1 MPRPERPLDSDDDE
15 LLRFAADLRL
25 LREKAGKP
33 TYRELSKA
41 AHYSVT
47 VLSEAASGRKLP
59 SLAVTTAYVHACGG
73 DVEQWRRRWHE
84 VADGAKPA
92 DPERE
97 PPYLGLAAFQTE
109 DSGRFFGREKLVG
122 QLLEKVAER
131 PFVGVFGASG
141 SGKSSLLRAG
151 LVAARPADVFFPG
164 PHPLA
169 LWDGV
174 TADLVVIDQFE
185 EVFTLCRDEDE
196 RVAFIEAITHCANTD
211 FSARKVVIGVRSDFY
226 GHCGRYPALVDA
238 LHDAQIL
245 VGAMSPQELRRAIT
259 EPALRAGYTVEGAL
273 VSVLEAEHAPLPLVS
288 HALLETWRRRR
299 GTRLTVAGY
308 EETGGVRHA
317 LAQSAE
323 AAYLALDPA
332 QQAIARKIFLRLTAL
347 GEGTEDTKR
356 HVSRDSLDGVF
367 SDDDTRLVLDH
378 LARARLITLDDTG
391 VDLTHEAVI
400 RSWPRLSGWLTAN
413 RDALRVHHQLTEA
426 AATWE
431 TLNRDSGA
439 LYRGVRLAL
448 AREWATGDDDAMSA
462 RERRF
467 LNASIAAE
475 EEEQEATRR
484 RTRRL
489 RQLVGLLTVLL
500 VLAVTAVGFA
510 ITAQR
515 ESTAQRN
522 MALSRQAV
530 SDAKTLQ
537 SSESDRAAQLSL
549 AAHELTDNAET
560 RDNLASAPSGP
571 HFTHWHAAT
580 KDIPGIALHGSTL
593 ATTSWDHSVKLW
605 DITDHRAPAL
615 LASTTVDEQ
624 ALGIA
629 FSKDGRLLAVVDEHA
644 VTLFDTADPRAPRR
658 LGVVRSAEQLWAG
671 ALNPDGTLLITTHDD
686 GSARLWNISDPRTP
700 VLTHTLPGHHRVMR
714 AAAFRPDGRAFAVS
728 SRASVVLY
736 SLDGAPQRKG
746 ELTGH
751 SQAVQS
757 LAFSPDGRTIGTGSW
772 DHTAKLWDVADL
784 QAPRP
789 RAEFTGST
797 AIVWGVSFSPD
808 GTTFAAVGDGRVRL
822 WSVDGVGLT
831 GTPRMLG
838 ALPGG
843 IYAAEFTRDGT
854 TVVIVEG
861 SKVRLQELREMPLFG
876 HENNVSS
883 VSFRPD
889 GQVLSSSSW
898 DGTVRLWKMTPQRTR
913 EPLAWITDA
922 AGFVRSATFSP
933 DGRWL
938 AAASDDSWVRIYD
951 VTDPAAPLLK
961 AQFVALEN
969 QPSVSVAFSPDGRTL
984 AVGSYKVL
992 SLWDMT
998 PEQPQELFRREAWY
1012 AAVWTV
1018 SWSPDGTRLVAGTGN
1033 QARLFDATNLRS
1045 LQEIAFPGNG
1055 DNPLRGGFSQDGKL
1069 LATGHGDSE
1078 IRLID
1083 TSTLREVA
1091 VLKGLGGIAY
1101 AAAFHGDRMAI
1112 SHSDARIRLWDVV
1125 DPARPR
1131 LETTYTGH
1139 VWDVP
1144 GLAFSPDGT
1153 YLASGGNDT
1162 TVRLWEVGLDRA
1174 VGRLCATAPAPLT
1187 PEQWQTHF
1195 PDVPYRRF
1203 CR

>member
-47 VLSEAASGRKLP
+47 VLSEAAGGRKLP

-84 VADGAKPA
+84 VAESAKPA

-97 PPYLGLAAFQTE
+97 PPYLGLGAFQAE
-109 DSGRFFGREKLVG
+109 DASRFFGREKLVG
-122 QLLEKVAER
+122 QLLEKCAER
-131 PFVGVFGASG
+131 SFVGVFGASG

-151 LVAARPADVFFPG
+151 LVASRPADVLSPG

-169 LWDGV
+169 LWGEV

-185 EVFTLCRDEDE
+185 ELFTLCRDEDE
-196 RVAFIEAITHCANTD
+196 RVAFIDAITSVAGK
-211 FSARKVVIGVRSDFY
+211 KVVIGVRSDFY

-323 AAYLALDPA
+323 AAYLALDA
-332 QQAIARKIFLRLTAL
+332 SQQAIARKIFLRLTAL

-356 HVSRDSLDGVF
+356 RVNRDSLDN
-367 SDDDTRLVLDH
+367 DDDTLFVLDH

-391 VDLTHEAVI
+391 IDLTHEAVI

-413 RDALRVHHQLTEA
+413 RDGLRVHHQLTEA
-426 AATWE
+426 TATWE
-431 TLNRDSGA
+431 SLNRDSGA

-467 LNASIAAE
+467 LNASIEAE
-475 EEEQEATRR
+475 EAEQVATRR

-510 ITAQR
+510 ISAQR

-522 MALSRQAV
+522 MALARQAV

-537 SSESDRAAQLSL
+537 TADSDRSAQLSL

-571 HFTHWHAAT
+571 HFTSWMAHT
-580 KDIPGIALHGSTL
+580 TDIPGAALHGSTL

-605 DITDHRAPAL
+605 EIADHREPVL
-615 LASTTVDEQ
+615 LAGTSVHDQ
-624 ALGIA
+624 PLGIE
-629 FSKDGRLLAVVDEHA
+629 FSKDGRLLQVADEHA
-644 VTLFDTADPRAPRR
+644 VTLFDTVDPRHPRR
-658 LGVVRSAEQLWAG
+658 LGVILSPVEALSASAMNQ
-671 ALNPDGTLLITTHDD
+671 DGTLVITTHND
-686 GSARLWNISDPRTP
+686 GSARLWNIADPPNP
-700 VLTHTLPGHHRVMR
+700 VLTHTLPGHDRTMR

-728 SRASVVLY
+728 SRSSVVLY
-736 SLDGAPQRKG
+736 SLDGPPQRSG

-757 LAFSPDGRTIGTGSW
+757 LTFSPDGRTIATGSW
-772 DHTAKLWDVADL
+772 DHTARLWDVTDL
-784 QAPRP
+784 RAPRF
-789 RAEFTGST
+789 RTEFTGST

-808 GTTFAAVGDGRVRL
+808 GTTFAATGDGRVRL
-822 WSVDGVGLT
+822 WSMDGVGLT

-838 ALPGG
+838 SLPGG
-843 IYAAEFTRDGT
+843 NYAARFTSDGT

-861 SKVRLQELREMPLFG
+861 RFVRVQELRQMPLFG

-889 GQVLSSSSW
+889 GEVLSSSSW

-922 AGFVRSATFSP
+922 TGFVRSATFSP
-933 DGRWL
+933 DGKWL

-951 VTDPAAPLLK
+951 VTDPAAPRLK
-961 AQFVALEN
+961 ASFVALAN
-969 QPSVSVAFSPDGRTL
+969 QPSVSVAFSPDGRAL

-998 PEQPQELFRREAWY
+998 NAGQPRELFRTEAWY
-1012 AAVWTV
+1012 ASVWTV
-1018 SWSPDGTRLVAGTGN
+1018 TWSPDGTRIVTGTGK
-1033 QARLFDATNLRS
+1033 QARLFDATNLRE
-1045 LQEIAFPGNG
+1045 LKEIPFPGNG
-1055 DNPLRGGFSQDGKL
+1055 DNPLRGSFSQDGKL
-1069 LATGHGDSE
+1069 LLTGQGDTDV
-1078 IRLID
+1078 RVID
-1083 TSTLREVA
+1083 TATMREVA
-1091 VLKGLGGIAY
+1091 VLTGAGGVAY
-1101 AAAFHGDRMAI
+1101 AVAFHGTRAAI
-1112 SHSDARIRLWDVV
+1112 SHSDGKIRLWDFT

-1131 LETTYTGH
+1131 LETTYAGH
-1139 VWDVP
+1139 TWDVP
-1144 GLAFSPDGT
+1144 ALAFSPDGS

-1174 VGRLCATAPAPLT
+1174 TARLCAQRPEPLT
-1187 PEQWQTHF
+1187 REQWSAQF
-1195 PDVPYRRF
+1195 PDVPYRQF

>member
-1 MPRPERPLDSDDDE
+1 MPRPERPLDSDDAE

-33 TYRELSKA
+33 TYRELSKV

-73 DVEQWRRRWHE
+73 DVEQWRRRWHD

-97 PPYLGLAAFQTE
+97 PPYLGLGAFQAA
-109 DSGRFFGREKLVG
+109 DSDRFFGREKLVG
-122 QLLEKVAER
+122 QLLDKVSER

-151 LVAARPADVFFPG
+151 LVAARPADVFSPG
-164 PHPLA
+164 PHPMQA
-169 LWDGV
+169 WGET

-196 RVAFIEAITHCANTD
+196 RVAFIDAITSVAGK
-211 FSARKVVIGVRSDFY
+211 KVVIDVRSDFY

-323 AAYLALDPA
+323 AAYLELDPG
-332 QQAIARKIFLRLTAL
+332 QQALARKIFLRLTAL

-356 HVSRDSLDGVF
+356 RVSRESLDN
-367 SDDDTRLVLDH
+367 DDETLFVLDH

-413 RDALRVHHQLTEA
+413 RDGLRVHHQLTEA
-426 AATWE
+426 TATWE
-431 TLNRDSGA
+431 SLNRDSGA

-448 AREWATGDDDAMSA
+448 AREWAAGDADAMSA

-467 LNASIAAE
+467 LNASVEAE
-475 EEEQEATRR
+475 EAEQEAARR
-484 RTRRL
+484 TTRRL
-489 RQLVGLLTVLL
+489 RQLVALLTVLL

-510 ITAQR
+510 ISAQR

-522 MALSRQAV
+522 MALARQAV
-530 SDAKTLQ
+530 RDAQTLQ
-537 SSESDRAAQLSL
+537 NSESSRAAQLSL

-571 HFTHWHAAT
+571 HFTHWTAHTA
-580 KDIPGIALHGSTL
+580 DIPATSVHGTTL
-593 ATTSWDHSVKLW
+593 ATTSWDRSVKLW
-605 DITDHRAPAL
+605 DIADHREPVL
-615 LASTTVDEQ
+615 LGTTSVDHEP
-624 ALGIA
+624 LSLE
-629 FSKDGRLLAVVDEHA
+629 FSKDGRLLAVADERA
-644 VTLFDTADPRAPRR
+644 VTLFDATDPRHPQR
-658 LGVVRSAEQLWAG
+658 LGVIQSPAD
-671 ALNPDGTLLITTHDD
+671 ALLAAAMNHDGTLVVTTHND
-686 GSARLWNISDPRTP
+686 GSARLWDITDPRNP
-700 VLTHTLPGHHRVMR
+700 VLTHTLPGHDRVMR
-714 AAAFRPDGRAFAVS
+714 AAAFRPDGRAFAVA
-728 SRASVVLY
+728 SRSSVVLY
-736 SLDGAPQRKG
+736 SLDGTPERKG
-746 ELTGH
+746 ELIGH

-772 DHTAKLWDVADL
+772 DQTARLWDAAEL
-784 QAPRP
+784 TAPRS
-789 RAEFTGST
+789 RAEFTGSN

-808 GTTFAAVGDGRVRL
+808 GATFAATGDAKVRL

-831 GTPRMLG
+831 GAPRKLG
-838 ALPGG
+838 TVPGG
-843 IYAAEFTRDGT
+843 IYSAEFTPDGT
-854 TVVIVEG
+854 TLVIVE
-861 SKVRLQELREMPLFG
+861 SRTVRLQELREMPLFG

-898 DGTVRLWKMTPQRTR
+898 DGTVRLWRMTAQRTR
-913 EPLAWITDA
+913 EPLARITDA
-922 AGFVRSATFSP
+922 TGFARSAAFSP

-951 VTDPAAPLLK
+951 VTDPAAPRLK
-961 AQFVALEN
+961 AKFVPLAD

-984 AVGSYKVL
+984 AVGSFKVL
-992 SLWDMT
+992 TLWDIT
-998 PEQPQELFRREAWY
+998 NLDQPQELFRREAWY

-1018 SWSPDGTRLVAGTGN
+1018 TWNPDGTRIVAGTGN
-1033 QARLFDATNLRS
+1033 QARLFDATNLRE
-1045 LQEIAFPGNG
+1045 LKEITFSGNG
-1055 DNPLRGGFSQDGKL
+1055 DNPLRGGFSQDGRL
-1069 LATGHGDSE
+1069 LLTGHGDTE
-1078 IRLID
+1078 VRLID
-1083 TSTLREVA
+1083 TATLREAGKLTGFGGVA
-1091 VLKGLGGIAY
+1091 YTV
-1101 AAAFHGDRMAI
+1101 AFHGTRIAI
-1112 SHSDARIRLWDVV
+1112 SHADAKIRLWDVT

-1131 LETTYTGH
+1131 LEMTYSGHTG
-1139 VWDVP
+1139 DVP
-1144 GLAFSPDGT
+1144 ALAWSPDGT

-1162 TVRLWEVGLDRA
+1162 TVRLWEIGLDRA
-1174 VGRLCATAPAPLT
+1174 VARLCAHAPAPLT
-1187 PEQWQTHF
+1187 PEQWETNF
-1195 PDVPYRRF
+1195 PGVPYRRF